1 MTQPVVEPRPAGAP
15 APAPSPTAAPDG
27 RSDPT
32 PLDRTDAVWAALLG
46 LGALLVRLPRLG
58 RPRALVF
65 DEVYYAADARDLL
78 RWGAEQVAP
87 AHPPLGKWLIAGG
100 IEAFGF
106 TPVGWRSAAVLAGSL
121 LVVVV
126 YLGGRQLTDDRR
138 LAGAGA
144 VLVALDGLVLVMS
157 RVAMLDIFLTLFVAA
172 SVALLLAAWARPGDH
187 ELSCR
192 LRWAVACCLGL
203 GAGVKWSALLVLPIA
218 LTVFLTLDRRLAVP
232 GRPRR
237 LALART
243 TLVLLVVPAL
253 VYVATYTVWFAR
265 YDEAA
270 SSWQRCGEPVCPTSV
285 AGRAPAWLDTQ
296 RDMARFH
303 LTHPTHNSRAAPAWT
318 WPLLARPSP
327 LLEKDCVG
335 ELGAAPAALDDGVCP
350 DGARAGPS
358 GRARLLAVANPVGWF
373 AGVAAVAV
381 LLVRAARRSDP
392 VAPVLVG
399 LTALQWLPWVMTGK
413 NVYSFYAVTLVPLFA
428 WSVVATLRSWRRGR
442 PVALGLV
449 VAQAVAFAWFLP
461 IWTGAALSPGD
472 AGYHLLPWW

>member
-1 MTQPVVEPRPAGAP
+1 MTETVVEPRPAPPPTRRQGP
-15 APAPSPTAAPDG
+15 A
-27 RSDPT
+27 
-32 PLDRTDAVWAALLG
+32 PLDRADAVWASLLG
-46 LGALLVRLPRLG
+46 LGALLLRLPGLG
-58 RPRALVF
+58 RLRALVF
-65 DEVYYAADARDLL
+65 DEVYYATDARDVL

-106 TPVGWRSAAVLAGSL
+106 TPVGWRSAAVVAGSL

-144 VLVALDGLVLVMS
+144 ALVGLDGLVLVMS
-157 RVAMLDIFLTLFVAA
+157 RVAMLDIFVTLFVAA
-172 SVALLLAAWARPGDH
+172 GAALLLAAWARPGDH
-187 ELSCR
+187 RLSCR
-192 LRWAVACCLGL
+192 LRWAVACCIGL
-203 GAGVKWSALLVLPIA
+203 GAGVKWSALLVLPVA
-218 LTVFLTLDRRLAVP
+218 MAVFLTLDRRLAVP

-237 LALART
+237 VALLRT
-243 TLVLLVVPAL
+243 TLVLVVVPVL
-253 VYVATYTVWFAR
+253 VYLATYAVWFAR

-270 SSWQRCGEPVCPTSV
+270 SSWQRCDEPVCPTSV
-285 AGRAPAWLDTQ
+285 AGRAPAWLDAQ

-303 LTHPTHNSRAAPAWT
+303 LTHPTHNTRAAPAWT

-335 ELGAAPAALDDGVCP
+335 ELRAAPAALDDGVCP
-350 DGARAGPS
+350 DRATAGPS

-373 AGVAAVAV
+373 AGIVAVAV
-381 LLVRAARRSDP
+381 LLVRAARRHDP
-392 VAPVLVG
+392 MAPVLVG

-428 WSVVATLRSWRRGR
+428 WAVVATLRSWPRRRG
-442 PVALGLV
+442 VALGLV
-449 VAQAVAFAWFLP
+449 AAQAAAFVWFLP
-461 IWTGAALSPGD
+461 IWTGATLSGAT
-472 AGYHLLPWW
+472 AGRHLLPWW